1 MINDFIYND
10 IVSVLIEFENN
21 KDIVDNRS
29 ELDLVTYYKVGR
41 LVTEAILKY
50 GDDIVLEYAE
60 KLKEDVDKKYTDIN
74 LRRYRYFYLLIENGA
89 LFSFD
94 LKWSH
99 YVELLHLNAKKAN
112 YYIYLVIHNNLSIRE
127 LRSRVKNREY
137 DKFYSNLNE
146 DLYNG
151 KKINGDTC
159 IKDVIKNP
167 LFIRNSVS
175 TNKLPDF
182 EMHNLII
189 DDIKEFSSKLNTSY
203 SIIGIEYDVLFDD
216 NKYSID
222 LLLYS
227 VKYNCYIVVLLKSG
241 SFKSD
246 YIFQVDNYM
255 EYVDNNIRLISENK
269 SVGIVVLRKDNKD
282 IISYCTDY
290 RVLIRE
296 DNLIK

>member
-21 KDIVDNRS
+21 KDVVDNRS
-29 ELDLVTYYKVGR
+29 ELDLVTYYKIGR

-246 YIFQVDNYM
+246 YIFQLDNYM

>member
-175 TNKLPDF
+175 ANKLPDF

>member
-60 KLKEDVDKKYTDIN
+60 KWKEDVDKKYTDIN

-137 DKFYSNLNE
+137 DKLYSNLNE

>member
-29 ELDLVTYYKVGR
+29 ELDLVTYYKIGR

>member
-41 LVTEAILKY
+41 LITEAILKY

-137 DKFYSNLNE
+137 DKLYSNLNE

>member
-246 YIFQVDNYM
+246 YIFQLDNYM

>member
-216 NKYSID
+216 YKYSID

>member
-60 KLKEDVDKKYTDIN
+60 RLKVDVDKKYTDIN

-203 SIIGIEYDVLFDD
+203 SIIGIEYDVLFDT
-216 NKYSID
+216 NKYNID

>member
-137 DKFYSNLNE
+137 DKLYSNLNE